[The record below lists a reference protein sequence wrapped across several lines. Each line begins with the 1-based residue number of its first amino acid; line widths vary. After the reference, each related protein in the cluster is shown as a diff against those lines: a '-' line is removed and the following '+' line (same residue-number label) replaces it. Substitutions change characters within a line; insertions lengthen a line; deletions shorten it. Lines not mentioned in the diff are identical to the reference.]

1 MKPMYISQLAFTT
14 GEISPDVSR
23 RFDLDQ
29 FKSALLLAEN
39 AVIRPYGAVAR
50 RQGSE
55 YIGQVKNNDKSTR
68 LFEFTAE
75 KNKSFLLEIGEQY
88 IRVWRNGI
96 YTGIELETPFESDVV
111 DKLNCIQSGDVMFIC
126 SGKYPVK
133 TLSR

>member
-55 YIGQVKNNDKSTR
+55 YIGQVKNK
-68 LFEFTAE
+68 
-75 KNKSFLLEIGEQY
+75 
-88 IRVWRNGI
+88 
-96 YTGIELETPFESDVV
+96 
-111 DKLNCIQSGDVMFIC
+111 DKLRPRRINHSYLKSENSISEYGGMVSIQVSNYKHHLKAI
-126 SGKYPVK
+126 
-133 TLSR
+133 

>member
-1 MKPMYISQLAFTT
+1 MYISQLAFTT

-55 YIGQVKNNDKSTR
+55 YIG
-68 LFEFTAE
+68 
-75 KNKSFLLEIGEQY
+75 
-88 IRVWRNGI
+88 
-96 YTGIELETPFESDVV
+96 
-111 DKLNCIQSGDVMFIC
+111 
-126 SGKYPVK
+126 
-133 TLSR
+133 

>member
-1 MKPMYISQLAFTT
+1 MYISQLAFTT

-55 YIGQVKNNDKSTR
+55 YIGKLKTRISLHGYLNLRPRRINRFYSKSESSISECGGMVFIQV
-68 LFEFTAE
+68 
-75 KNKSFLLEIGEQY
+75 
-88 IRVWRNGI
+88 
-96 YTGIELETPFESDVV
+96 
-111 DKLNCIQSGDVMFIC
+111 LNYRHHLKAM
-126 SGKYPVK
+126 
-133 TLSR
+133 

>member
-55 YIGQVKNNDKSTR
+55 YIGHVKNKDKSTR

-96 YTGIELETPFESDVV
+96 YTGIELETPL
-111 DKLNCIQSGDVMFIC
+111 KVM
-126 SGKYPVK
+126 
-133 TLSR
+133 

>member
-55 YIGQVKNNDKSTR
+55 YIGRVKNKDKSTR

-75 KNKSFLLEIGEQY
+75 RINHSYLRLVSSTSECGEMVSIQ
-88 IRVWRNGI
+88 V
-96 YTGIELETPFESDVV
+96 
-111 DKLNCIQSGDVMFIC
+111 LN
-126 SGKYPVK
+126 
-133 TLSR
+133 

>member
-55 YIGQVKNNDKSTR
+55 YIGQVKNKDSLQDCLSLRPRRINHSCSKS
-68 LFEFTAE
+68 
-75 KNKSFLLEIGEQY
+75 
-88 IRVWRNGI
+88 
-96 YTGIELETPFESDVV
+96 ESSISECGGMVFIQV
-111 DKLNCIQSGDVMFIC
+111 LNYRHHLKVM
-126 SGKYPVK
+126 
-133 TLSR
+133 